1 MKVSIGQ
8 RIRELAEQKKIPV
21 SEIAEK
27 VGKTKNTFYNYV
39 NDKTVIDVDTLQQ
52 VAEVLGV
59 KMHDFFI
66 TNDSITN
73 KLGIDTQN
81 IKNELENKIL
91 SQELQINKYK
101 TFFYELL
108 LFIHSNIS
116 KLEAERSGIDANQL
130 LVEIVVFIKSNIK
143 AIDNETLS
151 RFNTII
157 KKL

>member
-1 MKVSIGQ
+1 LGKEF
-8 RIRELAEQKKIPV
+8 RELAEQKKIPV